1 MVQSLKSGERK
12 VLIEAGSDA
21 RYVPTGHL
29 VYALGST
36 LLAVPF
42 DVKKLQVTG
51 GPVPILEGVRRADT
65 AGGGGAD
72 AQFAFSN
79 NGSLVYIPG
88 GAVGGNEVSVLLVD
102 HAGTPKPLNIP
113 PGQYSDPRIS
123 PN

>member
-88 GAVGGNEVSVLLVD
+88 GAVMKFSVVLVD
-102 HAGTPKPLNIP
+102 HAGTRKPLNIP